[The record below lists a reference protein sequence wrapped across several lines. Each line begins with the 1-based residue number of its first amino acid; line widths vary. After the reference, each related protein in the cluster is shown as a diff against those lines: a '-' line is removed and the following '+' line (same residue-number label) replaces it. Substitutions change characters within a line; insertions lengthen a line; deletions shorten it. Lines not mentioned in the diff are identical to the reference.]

1 MVQNSLILSA
11 IALLGLSHMM
21 LGGVEAAPSV
31 DAARQLF
38 GRVYNSHRLYNRN
51 VLAEEGAAGANA
63 TAAGANATAA
73 GNASCPVEINNS
85 TLDAVSLPCI

>member
-63 TAAGANATAA
+63 TAAG
-73 GNASCPVEINNS
+73 NASCPVEINNS